1 MYEMSIP
8 VSQHL
13 ELVIRTFSLAALK
26 LDAEFIQA
34 SYKMD
39 PSEWGIRRVKYN
51 GIQVYI
57 MSFDRKLWDDD
68 GKEVK

>member
-1 MYEMSIP
+1 MYEMSVF

-26 LDAEFIQA
+26 LDAEFIQT

-39 PSEWGIRRVKYN
+39 PAEWGIRRVKYN
-51 GIQVYI
+51 GIPVYI